1 MILVTLGT
9 QDQKMYRLLDMLEHS
24 NIKDEIIVQAGG
36 SSDYKSDKMK
46 IFKFVSMS
54 EMNRLL
60 DKADIVITHGGSGSI
75 LAAIKKNKLTLAIPR
90 LSKYGE
96 HINDHQTEIVS
107 EYVKEGYI
115 LDIKEKDNIEDKI
128 KELKK
133 FKPKKFVSNKR
144 HFIEEIK
151 KLIDE

>member
-36 SSDYKSDKMK
+36 SSDYKSEKMK
-46 IFKFVSMS
+46 IFKFVSMD
-54 EMNRLL
+54 EMNDLL
-60 DKADIVITHGGSGSI
+60 DKAEIVITHGGSGSI
-75 LAAIKKNKLTLAIPR
+75 LSAIKKNKLVLAMPR
-90 LSKYGE
+90 LSKYHE
-96 HINDHQTEIVS
+96 HINDHQKEIVS

-115 LDIKEKDNIEDKI
+115 LDIKEKDDIDKKI
-128 KELKK
+128 QELKK
-133 FKPKKFVSNKR
+133 FKPKKFVSNKK
-144 HFIEEIK
+144 HFIDEIR

>member
-9 QDQKMYRLLDMLEHS
+9 QDKEFTRLLNMLEHS

-46 IFKFVSMS
+46 IFKFVSMD
-54 EMNRLL
+54 EMDKLL

-75 LAAIKKNKLTLAIPR
+75 LSAIKKGKLVLAIPR

-115 LDIKEKDNIEDKI
+115 LDIKENDDIDKKIE
-128 KELKK
+128 ELKE
-133 FKPKKFVSNKR
+133 FKPKKFVSNKQ
-144 HFIEEIK
+144 HFIDEIR
-151 KLIDE
+151 KLIDD